1 MSSSW
6 GREIRPSA
14 AARDHRTHP
23 LRQGED
29 PGRDAGTGDAQVDG
43 ASGARR
49 GLEMRVPEAKTRQDR
64 GIALWREIKRV
75 VANDAAIEA
84 RWQQVL
90 GGLDRWAAV
99 GKVLPS
105 SSN

>member
-1 MSSSW
+1 
-6 GREIRPSA
+6 
-14 AARDHRTHP
+14 
-23 LRQGED
+23 
-29 PGRDAGTGDAQVDG
+29 
-43 ASGARR
+43 
-49 GLEMRVPEAKTRQDR
+49 MRVPEAKTRQDR